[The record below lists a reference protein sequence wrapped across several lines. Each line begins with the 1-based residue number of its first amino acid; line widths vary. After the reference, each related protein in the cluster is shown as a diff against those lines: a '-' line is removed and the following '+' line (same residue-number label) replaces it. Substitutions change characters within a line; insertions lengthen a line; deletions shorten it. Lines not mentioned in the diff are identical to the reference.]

1 MLIKETESFY
11 FSSKDW
17 EYTIY
22 YTLISIYNANLC
34 THQIILFNGFF
45 KNIFFSHIIYHK
57 DSLMCFP
64 LIKCKFIVPINSNV
78 KQPYF
83 KYLFK
88 IMFQSTFFSL

>member
-64 LIKCKFIVPINSNV
+64 LTNV